1 MQVRTNDW
9 NMRDMVD
16 IEYAANNGLVKMDL
30 EVTEGVTLTS
40 EMPRAVNR
48 NPKTHNPKP
57 RINSKLYTLRNK
69 KSNPTPGTLHPTP

>member
-1 MQVRTNDW
+1 MQVRTHDW

-40 EMPRAVNR
+40 EMLHAVNR
-48 NPKTHNPKP
+48 KPKTQ
-57 RINSKLYTLRNK
+57 NSKPKIDSKFYTLRNK
-69 KSNPTPGTLHPTP
+69 KSNPTPCP